1 MLTEK
6 RKTRLWLI
14 AAVLLA
20 VFLFT
25 ACASGA
31 SRVSEKIELGQKY
44 LTELNYTEAVA
55 AFTEVIKINPSNIE
69 AYVGRAE
76 AYKGLKQYEE
86 AKADYTTVIEKAEDM
101 PYTQAQAYA
110 GRAEVYD
117 LTDDATAAESDYS
130 AAIGLLEKEDVGKK
144 ENIAEKLIRELK
156 IKVLQFHAE
165 VCMKL
170 GLYDKAME
178 DYAKLEELGVNMS
191 EDGASKSSQQDE
203 SSAGGAYLI
212 ACDYDGDGNEE
223 AFAFTGAWNGENE
236 NWQEL
241 KLYYIHSDGQ
251 VEKIE
256 MNDDVVGRPEKIAD
270 PEQNDFSDN
279 LITLGDKTFL
289 SFEIGSPSSEYQNVL
304 FGATGNHVTLS
315 YLIGFPEKIDESHI
329 AAEDLDNRIIYREEN
344 GIFIEVQRMPGEEY
358 EDQFAS
364 REEYLSS
371 MLSEKQLKELAADLG
386 VPEDLEVR
394 YTQGER
400 SYWEAGGCWEIYV
413 EIDADMKVVAAS
425 SVDAETGNLTQNIL
439 TYNESGYWEVN

>member
-203 SSAGGAYLI
+203 SSAGGAYVWTYTDEDGTIKELI
-212 ACDYDGDGNEE
+212 AVQSGSSHMSGVADYPPEQMSDMAASMIATQKWKEKHPETWKALFAIDPDGMSAEQME
-223 AFAFTGAWNGENE
+223 ALATIYDADFQEMEAEFDKWNAIDWKPQLIEDI
-236 NWQEL
+236 L
-241 KLYYIHSDGQ
+241 LSAPVSR
-251 VEKIE
+251 VEKTA
-256 MNDDVVGRPEKIAD
+256 DV
-270 PEQNDFSDN
+270 
-279 LITLGDKTFL
+279 L
-289 SFEIGSPSSEYQNVL
+289 Y
-304 FGATGNHVTLS
+304 
-315 YLIGFPEKIDESHI
+315 
-329 AAEDLDNRIIYREEN
+329 
-344 GIFIEVQRMPGEEY
+344 
-358 EDQFAS
+358 
-364 REEYLSS
+364 
-371 MLSEKQLKELAADLG
+371 
-386 VPEDLEVR
+386 
-394 YTQGER
+394 
-400 SYWEAGGCWEIYV
+400 IYV
-413 EIDADMKVVAAS
+413 PTGTKLVTEQMTFTS
-425 SVDAETGNLTQNIL
+425 YSGRAETIDMTDSLYGGINDPATPIYEWDTSSDANGSFRI
-439 TYNESGYWEVN
+439 EFREDK

>member
-1 MLTEK
+1 MK
-6 RKTRLWLI
+6 RNQAGRAV
-14 AAVLLA
+14 AAVLLTVA
-20 VFLFT
+20 ILT
-25 ACASGA
+25 SCAP
-31 SRVSEKIELGQKY
+31 Q
-44 LTELNYTEAVA
+44 
-55 AFTEVIKINPSNIE
+55 
-69 AYVGRAE
+69 
-76 AYKGLKQYEE
+76 
-86 AKADYTTVIEKAEDM
+86 KAESEE
-101 PYTQAQAYA
+101 QAASVQ
-110 GRAEVYD
+110 
-117 LTDDATAAESDYS
+117 S
-130 AAIGLLEKEDVGKK
+130 AS
-144 ENIAEKLIRELK
+144 
-156 IKVLQFHAE
+156 
-165 VCMKL
+165 
-170 GLYDKAME
+170 
-178 DYAKLEELGVNMS
+178 S
-191 EDGASKSSQQDE
+191 ERTTSVSSQEEVEEPNSDAIFQKALDDVVD
-203 SSAGGAYLI
+203 SDSKYYLI

-344 GIFIEVQRMPGEEY
+344 GIFIEVQSMPGEEY

>member
-203 SSAGGAYLI
+203 SSAGGAYVWTYTDEDGTIKELI
-212 ACDYDGDGNEE
+212 AVQSGSSHMSGVADYPPEQMSDMAASMIATQKWKEKHPETWKALFAIDPDGMSAEQMVALAIIYDADFQEME
-223 AFAFTGAWNGENE
+223 AEFDKWNAID
-236 NWQEL
+236 WKPQFIADIL
-241 KLYYIHSDGQ
+241 LSAPVSR
-251 VEKIE
+251 VEKTA
-256 MNDDVVGRPEKIAD
+256 DV
-270 PEQNDFSDN
+270 
-279 LITLGDKTFL
+279 L
-289 SFEIGSPSSEYQNVL
+289 Y
-304 FGATGNHVTLS
+304 
-315 YLIGFPEKIDESHI
+315 
-329 AAEDLDNRIIYREEN
+329 
-344 GIFIEVQRMPGEEY
+344 
-358 EDQFAS
+358 
-364 REEYLSS
+364 
-371 MLSEKQLKELAADLG
+371 
-386 VPEDLEVR
+386 
-394 YTQGER
+394 
-400 SYWEAGGCWEIYV
+400 IYV
-413 EIDADMKVVAAS
+413 PTGTKLVTEQMTFTS
-425 SVDAETGNLTQNIL
+425 YSGRAETIDMTDSLYGGINDPATPIYEWDTSSDANGSFRI
-439 TYNESGYWEVN
+439 EFREDK

>member
-1 MLTEK
+1 MK
-6 RKTRLWLI
+6 RNQAGRAV
-14 AAVLLA
+14 AAVLLTVA
-20 VFLFT
+20 ILMS
-25 ACASGA
+25 CAP
-31 SRVSEKIELGQKY
+31 Q
-44 LTELNYTEAVA
+44 
-55 AFTEVIKINPSNIE
+55 
-69 AYVGRAE
+69 
-76 AYKGLKQYEE
+76 
-86 AKADYTTVIEKAEDM
+86 KAESEE
-101 PYTQAQAYA
+101 QAASVQ
-110 GRAEVYD
+110 
-117 LTDDATAAESDYS
+117 S
-130 AAIGLLEKEDVGKK
+130 AS
-144 ENIAEKLIRELK
+144 
-156 IKVLQFHAE
+156 
-165 VCMKL
+165 
-170 GLYDKAME
+170 
-178 DYAKLEELGVNMS
+178 S
-191 EDGASKSSQQDE
+191 ERTTSVSSQEEVEEPNSDAIFQKALDDVVD
-203 SSAGGAYLI
+203 SDSKYYLI

>member
-1 MLTEK
+1 MGVL
-6 RKTRLWLI
+6 L
-14 AAVLLA
+14 AAVLL
-20 VFLFT
+20 LT
-25 ACASGA
+25 ACTSKAQKA
-31 SRVSEKIELGQKY
+31 MEKVELGQKY
-44 LTELNYTEAVA
+44 LTEQNYTEAVA
-55 AFTEVIKINPSNIE
+55 SFTEAIGLDPENIP
-69 AYVGRAE
+69 AYMGRAQ
-76 AYKGLKQYEE
+76 AYTGLKQYDD
-86 AKADYTTVIEKAEDM
+86 AKADYTTAIEKTEDQ
-101 PYTQAQAYA
+101 PYTQAEAYI
-110 GRAEVYD
+110 GRAEVNE
-117 LTDDATAAESDYS
+117 LTTDNEDALSDYE
-130 AAIGLLEKEDVGKK
+130 AASTALDKVDVEKITDVTEQMLE
-144 ENIAEKLIRELK
+144 ALK
-156 IKVLQFHAE
+156 IKIYNACARL
-165 VCMKL
+165 
-170 GLYDKAME
+170 KAFFGQNS
-178 DYAKLEELGVNMS
+178 D
-191 EDGASKSSQQDE
+191 SKH
-203 SSAGGAYLI
+203 YLI

-223 AFAFTGAWNGENE
+223 AFAFTGVWNGENE

-256 MNDDVVGRPEKIAD
+256 MNDDMIGRPEKIAD

-304 FGATGNHVTLS
+304 LGATGDHVTLS

-344 GIFIEVQRMPGEEY
+344 GSFIEMQRMPGEEY